1 MIPRYSRPEME
12 RIWALENKY
21 EIWLRI
27 EKLACEAYA
36 ELGWIPPASLEAVQ
50 KGSFSLKRMEE
61 LEEITQHDVIAFLT
75 ALGETIGEDARFV
88 HMGMT
93 SSDVLDTGLA
103 VQLRDAA
110 DLLLEGVEGLLAEIR
125 RKAFEHK
132 NTVMIGRTH
141 GVHAEPITFGLKM
154 AVWYE
159 EVCRSRDRL
168 LRAREVVAVGKL
180 SGAVGTYATLPPEI
194 ESYVCEKL
202 GLQAARVSTQILQR
216 DRHAEFF
223 GALAVLASSLEKFA
237 LEIRHLQR
245 TEVREA
251 MEYFAKGQKGSSAMP
266 HKRNPIGSE
275 NVCGLARL
283 VRSHALAALENI
295 PLWHE
300 RDISHSSVERVIAP
314 DSTILVDFMLHRMT
328 GLLRNLVVDPDRMR
342 ENLDMTGGLFFSQ
355 ELLLRLAKKGMSRE
369 EAYALV
375 QRHAMEVWSG
385 RGDLRT
391 HVGQDPRVRDFLE
404 EEEIEDVFRIDRYTG
419 HVDLI
424 FERVFGPAETRG

>member
-1 MIPRYSRPEME
+1 ME
-12 RIWALENKY
+12 RIWDLENKY
-21 EIWLRI
+21 GIWLRI

-36 ELGWIPPASLEAVQ
+36 ELGQIPPKSLEAIQ
-50 KGSFSLKRMEE
+50 KGSFSMKRMEE

-75 ALGETIGEDARFV
+75 AVGETIGEDARFV

-93 SSDVLDTGLA
+93 SSDVLDTALA

-110 DLLLEGVEGLLAEIR
+110 DLILEGLDRLMAEIKGR
-125 RKAFEHK
+125 ALEHK
-132 NTVMIGRTH
+132 HTLMIGRTH

-159 EVCRSRDRL
+159 EARRSKQRL
-168 LRAREVVAVGKL
+168 LQARERVAVGKL
-180 SGAVGTYATLPPEI
+180 SGAVGTYATLPPEV
-194 ESYVCEKL
+194 ESHVCEKL
-202 GLQAARVSTQILQR
+202 GLQPARISTQILQR

-223 GALAVLASSLEKFA
+223 GALAILASSIEKFA

-251 MEYFAKGQKGSSAMP
+251 GEFFAKGQKGSSAMP

-275 NVCGLARL
+275 NLCGLARM
-283 VRSHALAALENI
+283 VRSYALAALENV

-314 DSTILVDFMLHRMT
+314 DSTILVDFMLHRMM
-328 GLLRNLVVDPDRMR
+328 GLVKHLEVDPARM
-342 ENLDMTGGLFFSQ
+342 EANLGMTGGLFFSQ

-369 EAYALV
+369 EAYEAV
-375 QRHAMEVWSG
+375 QQHAMDVWEG
-385 RGDLRT
+385 KGDLFSR
-391 HVGQDPRVRDFLE
+391 VSGDPRISEHLAQ
-404 EEEIEDVFRIDRYTG
+404 EEIRDVFRVDRYTR
-419 HVDLI
+419 HVDRI
-424 FERVFGPAETRG
+424 FNRVFGVDEDNP

>member
-1 MIPRYSRPEME
+1 MISRYSRPEME
-12 RIWALENKY
+12 RIWELENKY
-21 EIWLRI
+21 GTWLRI

-36 ELGWIPPASLEAVQ
+36 ELGQIPAESLAAIQ
-50 KGSFSLKRMEE
+50 KGSFSLERMEE

-75 ALGETIGEDARFV
+75 AVGETIGEDARFV

-110 DLLLEGVEGLLAEIR
+110 DLILEGVNGLLVEIKN
-125 RKAFEHK
+125 KALEHK
-132 NTVMIGRTH
+132 NTLMIGRTH
-141 GVHAEPITFGLKM
+141 GIHAEPITFGLKM

-159 EVCRSRDRL
+159 EAGRSRTRL
-168 LRAREVVAVGKL
+168 HGAREMIAVGKL
-180 SGAVGTYATLPPEI
+180 SGAVGTYATLPPEV

-202 GLQAARVSTQILQR
+202 GLHAARISTQIVQR

-223 GALAVLASSLEKFA
+223 SALAILASSLEKFA
-237 LEIRHLQR
+237 MEIRHLQR
-245 TEVREA
+245 TEVREVG
-251 MEYFAKGQKGSSAMP
+251 EFFAKGQKGSSAMP

-275 NVCGLARL
+275 NLCGLARM
-283 VRSHALAALENI
+283 VRSYALAALENI

-314 DSTILVDFMLHRMT
+314 DSTILVDFMLHRMI
-328 GLLRNLVVDPDRMR
+328 GLVKNLQVDPVRM
-342 ENLDMTGGLFFSQ
+342 EANLGMTGGLFFSQ

-375 QRHAMEVWSG
+375 QGHAMEVWKG
-385 RGDLRT
+385 KGDLLGLV
-391 HVGQDPRVRDFLE
+391 VGDPRIREFLE
-404 EEEIEDVFRIDRYTG
+404 EAEIQDVFRVDRYTR
-419 HVDLI
+419 HVDRI
-424 FERVFGPAETRG
+424 FDRVFGTE